1 MMSKQRHSVCDC
13 SVWSILDQ
21 LPLLPTKETRE
32 ELQELLNAAGGN
44 SLSVTQQKIVGQL
57 EHDIAWVEHSGAA
70 ICQLLHD
77 RTH

>member
-1 MMSKQRHSVCDC
+1 MCKQRHLVCDC
-13 SVWSILDQ
+13 SVWTILEQ

-44 SLSVTQQKIVGQL
+44 SQSVTQQKIAGRL
-57 EHDIAWVEHSGAA
+57 EHDIAWVEHSGLAA
-70 ICQLLHD
+70 CQLLHA